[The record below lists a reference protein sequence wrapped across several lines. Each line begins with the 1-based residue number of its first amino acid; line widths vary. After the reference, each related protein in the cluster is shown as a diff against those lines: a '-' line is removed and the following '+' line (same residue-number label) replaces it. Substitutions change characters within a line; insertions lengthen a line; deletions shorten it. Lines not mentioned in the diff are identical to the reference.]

1 MCSFCIVLSLPLSDT
16 NTKRTKT
23 MNTKPFAN
31 STVTQPEKN
40 KDGTWSFQ
48 EFPPMGGDIYHG
60 DYLSRS
66 TARKARAE
74 VVSSVQDSGA
84 RAELAFARA

>member
-1 MCSFCIVLSLPLSDT
+1 
-16 NTKRTKT
+16 

-60 DYLSRS
+60 DYSSRS
-66 TARKARAE
+66 AARKARAE
-74 VVSSVQDSGA
+74 VVSSVQGSGA

>member
-1 MCSFCIVLSLPLSDT
+1 M
-16 NTKRTKT
+16 T

-60 DYLSRS
+60 DYPSRS
-66 TARKARAE
+66 AARKARAE
-74 VVSSVQDSGA
+74 VVSSVQGSGA